1 MSCEECKDYTK
12 LFHYSTIPTIS
23 QVRMDKVQTKR
34 DADQREYAHRRKVV
48 QDRILSN
55 LEMAKRR
62 EEKRKTDFFQKK
74 AYHEQLR
81 TQTMDEMEQDR
92 TLKNRE
98 AFLMEQKRQ
107 LTLQATREK
116 EEMDKE
122 ALRQKFEDDDK
133 FVQQL
138 EKKRGK
144 EHAISKEKENLNKQL
159 KLENV
164 ERIKR
169 IQEYKRLETLRKI
182 CEGDERTEEMMRR
195 KEVRPRASQRKA
207 KRSGRG
213 GWVGYFG
220 WRGGSQK

>member
-1 MSCEECKDYTK
+1 
-12 LFHYSTIPTIS
+12 
-23 QVRMDKVQTKR
+23 MDKVQTKR